1 MKKRNSDIKKSSKVI
16 KFAYQLIIMSSFG
29 IHQIGEVKI
38 EKESC
43 YIEIYQPYVSGLRHI
58 EKFSHIFV
66 LWWIS
71 MRDNPMD
78 RSNLSAS
85 PPKLEKP
92 IETGVFSSRSPARPN
107 PIGLTKVKLL
117 EVKNNRLYIDR
128 IDAIDGTPVL
138 DVKPYL
144 PGDSVEISD
153 LKLPEWFENLKD

>member
-1 MKKRNSDIKKSSKVI
+1 
-16 KFAYQLIIMSSFG
+16 MSSFG

-43 YIEIYQPYVSGLRHI
+43 YIEISQPYILGLRHI

-71 MRDNPMD
+71 MRDNPID
-78 RSNLSAS
+78 RSNLLAS
-85 PPKLEKP
+85 PPKLQKS
-92 IETGVFSSRSPARPN
+92 IETGVFSCRSPARPN

-138 DVKPYL
+138 DMKPYL

>member
-1 MKKRNSDIKKSSKVI
+1 
-16 KFAYQLIIMSSFG
+16 MSSFG

-43 YIEIYQPYVSGLRHI
+43 CIEIYQPYISGLRHI
-58 EKFSHIFV
+58 EKFSHIFI

-71 MRDNPMD
+71 MRDNPTD
-78 RSNLSAS
+78 RSNLLAS

-92 IETGVFSSRSPARPN
+92 VETGVFSSRSPARPN

-138 DVKPYL
+138 DIKPYL
-144 PGDSVEISD
+144 PGDSVKMSD
-153 LKLPEWFENLKD
+153 IKLPDWFKNLKD

>member
-1 MKKRNSDIKKSSKVI
+1 
-16 KFAYQLIIMSSFG
+16 MSSFG

-43 YIEIYQPYVSGLRHI
+43 YVEIYQPYVSGLRHI
-58 EKFSHIFV
+58 EKFSHIFI

-71 MRDNPMD
+71 MRDNPID
-78 RSNLSAS
+78 RSNLLAS
-85 PPKLEKP
+85 PPMLEKSV
-92 IETGVFSSRSPARPN
+92 ETGVFSCRSPARPN

-138 DVKPYL
+138 DIKPYL

-153 LKLPEWFENLKD
+153 IKLPNWFEKLKN

>member
-1 MKKRNSDIKKSSKVI
+1 
-16 KFAYQLIIMSSFG
+16 MSSFG

-43 YIEIYQPYVSGLRHI
+43 YIEIYQPFISGLRHI

-78 RSNLSAS
+78 RSNLLAS

-107 PIGLTKVKLL
+107 PIGLTKVKLM
-117 EVKNNRLYIDR
+117 EVNNNRLYIDR